1 MNDQDYIR
9 QRIRQAR
16 EEVGLRQEDV
26 AKELGCSITNVSNI
40 ETGRLGVNADRLAE
54 IARILKRPVTWFYP
68 PDLLLTEDGLDEHI
82 EIIAYELEQLEA
94 AAEKLEWPQRAVA
107 VRRVE
112 RLKELVLGM
121 IRGEYDDIQEARK
134 LESVE

>member
-16 EEVGLRQEDV
+16 KELHLRQRDV
-26 AKELGCSITNVSNI
+26 GKEIGASIANVSNI
-40 ETGRLGVNADRLAE
+40 ETGRLGVKADKLAE
-54 IARILKRPVTWFYP
+54 IARVLQRPITWFYP

-82 EIIAYELEQLEA
+82 EIIAYELEQLESVA
-94 AAEKLEWPQRAVA
+94 KQLEWPGRAVA
-107 VRRVE
+107 ARRVE

-121 IRGEYDDIQEARK
+121 IRAEYQDIQEMRK
-134 LESVE
+134 FESVE

>member
-16 EEVGLRQEDV
+16 KELHLRQRDV
-26 AKELGCSITNVSNI
+26 GKEIGASIANVSNI
-40 ETGRLGVNADRLAE
+40 ETGRLGVKADKLAE
-54 IARILKRPVTWFYP
+54 IARVLQRPITWFYP

-94 AAEKLEWPQRAVA
+94 ATGGLEWPQREVA

-121 IRGEYDDIQEARK
+121 IRAEYDDIQELRK
-134 LESVE
+134 FESAE